1 MDYLL
6 RISGVLVTNLK
17 SFSKMKRI
25 LSKFSFAYLIVI
37 TFLTALIVYISY
49 STIRSHYIEAL
60 TKDLEVYSKLIESE
74 LLHLDLSKEKK
85 NINNIIKEF
94 SFKSKVRIT
103 IIKKSGVV
111 LFDSDELPSTMENH
125 KDRPEIKELLNS
137 EFGQSIRYSN
147 TVQEDMLYFA
157 RVVELNNKEYYLRT
171 SFFVHKMNK
180 LLTEVRTEIIEISI
194 IVYLISILGLI
205 YFIKNISNPIKQLST
220 AAKKVAE
227 GDFDVKV
234 KIKSNDELGEL
245 SVNFNN
251 MTKRLKK
258 LFNKVNSQKEQL
270 DTLISEIQEGL
281 VVLDS
286 KGRIKLY
293 NDSFSE
299 LLGED
304 NLIGKKLTRLIK
316 NNYIKSL
323 LEEVVST
330 DKSIIKEIS
339 VGEKQYLC
347 STSWIKMK
355 NEIIILLHDIS
366 ELHKLELIKK
376 DFVINVSHELRTPLT
391 AIKGFSETLIEE
403 IKDQDQKRYIEIII
417 KHTNRLIR
425 IVNELLHLSEIEQ
438 TSTNLVL
445 EKVKVKNIIENVYN
459 LFLQKSIEKGIN
471 LEVSIDNK
479 ERILDVDNF
488 RIEQLLVN
496 LIDNAFKYTD
506 SGFIKLKSLEV
517 NNNQVFIIEDSGLGI
532 PKDDINRIFE
542 RFYMVNKSRSRSVG
556 GTGLGLSIVKHIVL
570 LHKGTIEIEST
581 IDVGTKFIITIPFT
595 QSEIQ

>member
-1 MDYLL
+1 
-6 RISGVLVTNLK
+6 
-17 SFSKMKRI
+17 MKKI
-25 LSKFSFAYLIVI
+25 LSKFSFAYLVVVA
-37 TFLTALIVYISY
+37 FLTALIVYISY
-49 STIRSHYIEAL
+49 STIRSHYIDDL

-74 LLHLDLSKEKK
+74 LIKLDLNTDK
-85 NINNIIKEF
+85 NEINEIIKEF

-103 IIKKSGVV
+103 IIEISGEV
-111 LFDSDELPSTMENH
+111 LFDSDELPTSMENH
-125 KDRPEIKELLNS
+125 KDRPEIIELLNS

-157 RVVELNNKEYYLRT
+157 RVVDLNNNKYYLRT

-180 LLTEVRTEIIEISI
+180 LLIEVRTEIIEISI
-194 IVYLISILGLI
+194 LVYLISILGLI
-205 YFIKNISNPIKQLST
+205 FFIKNISNPIKQLSA

-299 LLGED
+299 LLGKD
-304 NLIGKKLTRLIK
+304 NLIGKKLTRLIES
-316 NNYIKSL
+316 NYLKGL

-330 DKSIIKEIS
+330 DRSIIKEIS

-403 IKDQDQKRYIEIII
+403 IKDQDQKRYVEIIS

-425 IVNELLHLSEIEQ
+425 IVNDLLHLSEIEQ
-438 TSTNLVL
+438 TSTYLVL
-445 EKVKVKNIIENVYN
+445 EKVKVKDIIDNVYN
-459 LFLQKSIEKGIN
+459 LFLQKSIEKGIK
-471 LEVSIDNK
+471 LEVSIDNN
-479 ERILDVDNF
+479 ERTLEIDNF

-506 SGFIKLKSLEV
+506 SGFIKIISKEID
-517 NNNQVFIIEDSGLGI
+517 NNQVFIVEDTGLGI
-532 PKDDINRIFE
+532 PQDDINRIFE
-542 RFYMVNKSRSRSVG
+542 RFYTVDKSRSRSVG

-570 LHKGTIEIEST
+570 LHNGKIEIESK
-581 IDVGTKFIITIPFT
+581 INVGTKFIITIPFT
-595 QSEIQ
+595 QKIIQ

>member
-1 MDYLL
+1 
-6 RISGVLVTNLK
+6 
-17 SFSKMKRI
+17 MKKI
-25 LSKFSFAYLIVI
+25 LSKFSFAYLVVV

-49 STIRSHYIEAL
+49 STIRSHYIDDL

-74 LLHLDLSKEKK
+74 LIKLDLNTDK
-85 NINNIIKEF
+85 NEINEIIKEF

-103 IIKKSGVV
+103 IIEISGEV
-111 LFDSDELPSTMENH
+111 LFDSDELPTSMENH
-125 KDRPEIKELLNS
+125 KDRPEIIELLNS

-157 RVVELNNKEYYLRT
+157 RVVDLNNNKYYLRT

-180 LLTEVRTEIIEISI
+180 LLIEVRTEIIEISI
-194 IVYLISILGLI
+194 LVYLISILGLI
-205 YFIKNISNPIKQLST
+205 FFIKNISNPIKQLSA

-299 LLGED
+299 LLGKD
-304 NLIGKKLTRLIK
+304 NLIGKKLTRLIES
-316 NNYIKSL
+316 NYLKGL

-403 IKDQDQKRYIEIII
+403 IKDQDQKRYVEIIS

-425 IVNELLHLSEIEQ
+425 IVNDLLHLSEIEQ
-438 TSTNLVL
+438 TSTYLVL
-445 EKVKVKNIIENVYN
+445 EKVKVKDIIDNVYN
-459 LFLQKSIEKGIN
+459 LFLQKSIEKGIK
-471 LEVSIDNK
+471 LEVSIDNN
-479 ERILDVDNF
+479 ERTLEIDNF

-506 SGFIKLKSLEV
+506 NGFIKIISKEID
-517 NNNQVFIIEDSGLGI
+517 NNQVFIVEDTGLGI
-532 PKDDINRIFE
+532 PQDDINRIFE
-542 RFYMVNKSRSRSVG
+542 RFYTVDKSRSRSVG

-570 LHKGTIEIEST
+570 LHNGKIEIESK
-581 IDVGTKFIITIPFT
+581 INVGTKFIITIPFT
-595 QSEIQ
+595 QKIIQ

>member
-286 KGRIKLY
+286 KGRIELY

-304 NLIGKKLTRLIK
+304 
-316 NNYIKSL
+316 
-323 LEEVVST
+323 
-330 DKSIIKEIS
+330 
-339 VGEKQYLC
+339 
-347 STSWIKMK
+347 KM
-355 NEIIILLHDIS
+355 
-366 ELHKLELIKK
+366 
-376 DFVINVSHELRTPLT
+376 
-391 AIKGFSETLIEE
+391 
-403 IKDQDQKRYIEIII
+403 
-417 KHTNRLIR
+417 
-425 IVNELLHLSEIEQ
+425 
-438 TSTNLVL
+438 
-445 EKVKVKNIIENVYN
+445 
-459 LFLQKSIEKGIN
+459 
-471 LEVSIDNK
+471 
-479 ERILDVDNF
+479 
-488 RIEQLLVN
+488 
-496 LIDNAFKYTD
+496 
-506 SGFIKLKSLEV
+506 
-517 NNNQVFIIEDSGLGI
+517 
-532 PKDDINRIFE
+532 
-542 RFYMVNKSRSRSVG
+542 
-556 GTGLGLSIVKHIVL
+556 
-570 LHKGTIEIEST
+570 
-581 IDVGTKFIITIPFT
+581 
-595 QSEIQ
+595 

>member
-1 MDYLL
+1 
-6 RISGVLVTNLK
+6 
-17 SFSKMKRI
+17 MKKI
-25 LSKFSFAYLIVI
+25 LSKFSFAYLVVV

-49 STIRSHYIEAL
+49 STIRSHYIDDL

-74 LLHLDLSKEKK
+74 LIKLDLNTDK
-85 NINNIIKEF
+85 NEINEIIKEF

-103 IIKKSGVV
+103 IIEISGEV
-111 LFDSDELPSTMENH
+111 LFDSDELPTSMENH
-125 KDRPEIKELLNS
+125 KDRPEIIELLNS

-157 RVVELNNKEYYLRT
+157 RVVDLNNNKYYLRT

-180 LLTEVRTEIIEISI
+180 LLIEVRTEIIEISI
-194 IVYLISILGLI
+194 LVYLISILGLI
-205 YFIKNISNPIKQLST
+205 FFIKNISNPIKQLSA

-299 LLGED
+299 LLGKD
-304 NLIGKKLTRLIK
+304 NLIGKKLTRLIES
-316 NNYIKSL
+316 NYLKGL

-330 DKSIIKEIS
+330 DRSIIKEIS

-403 IKDQDQKRYIEIII
+403 IKDQDQKRYVEIIS

-425 IVNELLHLSEIEQ
+425 IVNDLLHLSEIEQ
-438 TSTNLVL
+438 TSTYLVL
-445 EKVKVKNIIENVYN
+445 EKVKVKDIIDNVYN
-459 LFLQKSIEKGIN
+459 LFLQKSIEKGIK
-471 LEVSIDNK
+471 LEVSIDNN
-479 ERILDVDNF
+479 ERTLEIDNF

-506 SGFIKLKSLEV
+506 NGFIKIISKEID
-517 NNNQVFIIEDSGLGI
+517 NNQVFIVEDTGLGI
-532 PKDDINRIFE
+532 PQDDINRIFE
-542 RFYMVNKSRSRSVG
+542 RFYTVDKSRSRSVG

-570 LHKGTIEIEST
+570 LHNGKIEIESK
-581 IDVGTKFIITIPFT
+581 INVGTKFIITIPFT
-595 QSEIQ
+595 QKIIQ